1 MPCNCFTYP
10 CVCANG
16 DYYNDAGEFFPGGA
30 KLPYNNVISDPY
42 YTTCNPLYDK
52 NCMDTT
58 DYSIPVKGTT
68 RPIVN
73 TNYIDPNTGLSVNPN
88 VNQWSFA
95 NLFNPQN
102 TAAVNSATSANPVS
116 GIMGAIQAHPVLAL
130 GGAALLLY
138 FFMGSGGGTYE
149 QITTKRKGFGS

>member
-1 MPCNCFTYP
+1 MPCNVFS
-10 CVCANG
+10 
-16 DYYNDAGEFFPGGA
+16 FPGVCEDGSYYDVDGKYYPSGG
-30 KLPYNNVISDPY
+30 KLPFNYVPGDIFYN
-42 YTTCNPLYDK
+42 TCNPLYDK

-68 RPIVN
+68 RPIIN

-95 NLFNPQN
+95 SLFNPQN
-102 TAAVNSATSANPVS
+102 TAANNTASNVPAT
-116 GIMGAIQAHPVLAL
+116 GIMGTIQAHPVLAL